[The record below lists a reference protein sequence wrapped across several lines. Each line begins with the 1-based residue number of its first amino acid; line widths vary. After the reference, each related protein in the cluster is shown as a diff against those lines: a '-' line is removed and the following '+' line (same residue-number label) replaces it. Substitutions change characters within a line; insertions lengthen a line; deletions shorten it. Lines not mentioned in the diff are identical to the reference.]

1 MLGIVLGAGETA
13 GNKTDTASARM
24 ELIAGGGDSTQ
35 VDKWK
40 SGKSS
45 EEEGTLVMVAQ
56 QCEYTYCHWI
66 A

>member
-35 VDKWK
+35 VDK
-40 SGKSS
+40 
-45 EEEGTLVMVAQ
+45 
-56 QCEYTYCHWI
+56 
-66 A
+66 